1 MGVTDHRLA
10 TLAYAQLIA
19 GLILSKGVA
28 LAVTQIPQSRYSN
41 AINGSKNE
49 KNPADVGQAGFL

>member
-1 MGVTDHRLA
+1 M
-10 TLAYAQLIA
+10 